1 MGVARM
7 SVITDQAAVGKQG
20 PGLDDAN
27 RHGLVT
33 DAIGVGKI
41 VALQILAEGGSM
53 RVCLW

>member
-1 MGVARM
+1 M